1 MSKIGVSLSID
12 VTAIIKD
19 HINNHQNGKKYLDM
33 TVFIDPNT
41 EDNYGN
47 HGMIVQNWKDA
58 PKGGTPILGNAKV
71 FWRDPNQAVPNPQY
85 QPEAKANPAKEMQ
98 DSNGGG
104 AIDPNDD
111 IPFSPVTIY

>member
-12 VTAIIKD
+12 VTAIMKE
-19 HINNHQNGKKYLDM
+19 HMLKHQNGKTYLDM
-33 TVFIDPNT
+33 TVFIDPGT

-71 FWRDPNQAVPNPQY
+71 FWREPSDQQPQSK
-85 QPEAKANPAKEMQ
+85 PANNTPASFEP
-98 DSNGGG
+98 DSF
-104 AIDPNDD
+104 DED
-111 IPFSPVTIY
+111 IPF

>member
-12 VTAIIKD
+12 VTAIAKE
-19 HINNHQNGKKYLDM
+19 HMLKHQNGKTYLDM
-33 TVFIDPNT
+33 TVFIDPGT

-71 FWRDPNQAVPNPQY
+71 FWREPVENAPQSPQQPQQPPQAPP
-85 QPEAKANPAKEMQ
+85 
-98 DSNGGG
+98 
-104 AIDPNDD
+104 IDNFDDD
-111 IPFSPVTIY
+111 IPF

>member
-12 VTAIIKD
+12 VTAIAKE
-19 HINNHQNGKKYLDM
+19 HMLKHQNNKVYLDM
-33 TVFIDPNT
+33 TVFIDPGT

-71 FWRDPNQAVPNPQY
+71 FWREPAENAPQSPQQPQQPPQAPP
-85 QPEAKANPAKEMQ
+85 
-98 DSNGGG
+98 
-104 AIDPNDD
+104 IDNFDDD
-111 IPFSPVTIY
+111 IPF

>member
-33 TVFIDPNT
+33 TVFIDPST
-41 EDNYGN
+41 EDKFGN
-47 HGMIVQNWKDA
+47 NGMIVQNWKDA

-71 FWRDPNQAVPNPQY
+71 FWR
-85 QPEAKANPAKEMQ
+85 E
-98 DSNGGG
+98 
-104 AIDPNDD
+104 PNDQQPPAQAKPANNTLD
-111 IPFSPVTIY
+111 SFDDDCPFS

>member
-12 VTAIIKD
+12 VTAIMKE
-19 HINNHQNGKKYLDM
+19 HMLKHQNQKTYLDM

-41 EDNYGN
+41 EDQFGN

-71 FWRDPNQAVPNPQY
+71 FWREPNDQ
-85 QPEAKANPAKEMQ
+85 QPPVQANPEQNMQ
-98 DSNGGG
+98 D
-104 AIDPNDD
+104 DFDTD
-111 IPFSPVTIY
+111 VPF

>member
-19 HINNHQNGKKYLDM
+19 HMLKHQNGKTYLDM
-33 TVFIDPNT
+33 TVFIDPST

-58 PKGGTPILGNAKV
+58 PKKGTPILGNAKV
-71 FWRDPNQAVPNPQY
+71 FWREPSDQQTPAQS
-85 QPEAKANPAKEMQ
+85 NPAQNMNNNFD
-98 DSNGGG
+98 DSC
-104 AIDPNDD
+104 
-111 IPFSPVTIY
+111 PF

>member
-41 EDNYGN
+41 EDQFGN

-58 PKGGTPILGNAKV
+58 PKKGTPILGNAKV
-71 FWRDPNQAVPNPQY
+71 FWREPNDQ
-85 QPEAKANPAKEMQ
+85 QPPAKPANNTPASFDP
-98 DSNGGG
+98 DSF
-104 AIDPNDD
+104 DD
-111 IPFSPVTIY
+111 DLPF

>member
-1 MSKIGVSLSID
+1 MSKIGVALSID
-12 VTAIIKD
+12 VTAIIKE
-19 HINNHQNGKKYLDM
+19 HINNHQNGKKYLEM

-58 PKGGTPILGNAKV
+58 PKGGTPILGNAKI
-71 FWRDPNQAVPNPQY
+71 FWRDPSQAVPNPQY

-98 DSNGGG
+98 DDFD
-104 AIDPNDD
+104 IDS
-111 IPFSPVTIY
+111 IPF

>member
-33 TVFIDPNT
+33 TVFIDPGT
-41 EDNYGN
+41 EDKFGN
-47 HGMIVQNWKDA
+47 NGMIVQNWKDA

-71 FWRDPNQAVPNPQY
+71 FWREPSDQQSAAQTKP
-85 QPEAKANPAKEMQ
+85 ANNTL
-98 DSNGGG
+98 DSF
-104 AIDPNDD
+104 DD
-111 IPFSPVTIY
+111 SCPF